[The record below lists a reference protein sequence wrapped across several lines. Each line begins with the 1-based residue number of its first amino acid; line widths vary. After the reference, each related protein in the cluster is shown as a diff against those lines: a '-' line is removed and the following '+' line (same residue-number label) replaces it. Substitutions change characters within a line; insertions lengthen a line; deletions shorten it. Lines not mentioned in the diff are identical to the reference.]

1 MFKVHYKE
9 EQKVFQNIVGFGLCV
24 NLCQKWKL
32 KQGDRDYEVYLEACI
47 HISTYFVKFDPETY
61 FYCKNDPQHF
71 VSSFINNLEVMP
83 TQSRTQMKMK
93 VLEVET
99 AIEIKQCVIQEQLN
113 QIHNRAEK
121 VIDFVDGCVVDSE
134 E

>member
-1 MFKVHYKE
+1 M
-9 EQKVFQNIVGFGLCV
+9 
-24 NLCQKWKL
+24 
-32 KQGDRDYEVYLEACI
+32 YLEACI
-47 HISTYFVKFDPETY
+47 DLSTYFVKFDPETY

-71 VSSFINNLEVMP
+71 VSSFITNLEVMP

-113 QIHNRAEK
+113 QIHNRAER
-121 VIDFVDGCVVDSE
+121 VIDFVDDCIVDSE